1 MSRKYPGE
9 GGRKGGPGSVFYK
22 TIAAPAGY
30 AQGAALLNMLIL
42 EGDKR
47 MASVNRMIPI
57 LVYRDVEKA
66 HDFLVNVFG
75 FEPVA
80 LERDDAGH
88 VRHAAVKAGETTI
101 YLHRETEDGLLVSPE
116 QTGRASGGMLVMV
129 SDADAHCAR
138 LQTAGARITYG
149 PVDQSYGLRE
159 FEALDSEGHR
169 WWFAAEISEKKL

>member
-1 MSRKYPGE
+1 
-9 GGRKGGPGSVFYK
+9 
-22 TIAAPAGY
+22 
-30 AQGAALLNMLIL
+30 MLIL

-88 VRHAAVKAGETTI
+88 VRHVGHGVRCGRSLRPAPDRRRPHHLRSRRSVLRLAG
-101 YLHRETEDGLLVSPE
+101 V
-116 QTGRASGGMLVMV
+116 
-129 SDADAHCAR
+129 
-138 LQTAGARITYG
+138 
-149 PVDQSYGLRE
+149 
-159 FEALDSEGHR
+159 
-169 WWFAAEISEKKL
+169 